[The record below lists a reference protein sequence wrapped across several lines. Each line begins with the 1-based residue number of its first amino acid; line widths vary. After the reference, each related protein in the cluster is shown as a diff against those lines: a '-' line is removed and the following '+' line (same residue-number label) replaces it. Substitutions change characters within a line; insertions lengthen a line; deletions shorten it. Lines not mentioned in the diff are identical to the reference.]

1 MLIGT
6 YVAQYIYESM
16 CGFVKG
22 HTYNIDIDKNRYG
35 YTITGINDV
44 DNGTYVDACMNFS
57 SEKSVRQHWII
68 KEDTTV
74 LEEL

>member
-6 YVAQYIYESM
+6 YVAQYIYKSM
-16 CGFVKG
+16 CGFEKD
-22 HTYNIDIDKNRYG
+22 HTYEIEIDKDRYG
-35 YTITGINDV
+35 YTITGIRDI
-44 DNGTYVDACMNFS
+44 DTDAYVDACMNFS
-57 SEKSVRQHWII
+57 SEKSVRQHWTI